1 MKWYPPV
8 LLPVI
13 LSFGF
18 LMCGERTGEN
28 VLPAG
33 NAGATISFPGYSCDN
48 LGVECPDPGH
58 LLYLLA
64 AEMWEAAFKSHYDF
78 PSSSSPFYFSV
89 SPDTLQSYLS
99 NSDPCCGGVRIY
111 FGLQSAVDSL
121 TQVPSQLRL
130 ILIPFNQEGDVA
142 PSDSSVI
149 VLTPTAGMMRLS
161 IASAR
166 MLTDQWAEHYRIE
179 PDFIVPVAAYNFSTT
194 TMGAV
199 ITKANSGNG
208 PVCFL
213 LGCHTIG
220 IQDSSYCPP
229 DSCRTCGSNV
239 SAPLSIARYSQDDS
253 ECQAPPSDQKF
264 GSAVVNLVA
273 AAKIS
278 GEFQRSSDFARP
290 CPRFCGK
297 SVFSSSSTPSMPEWK
312 KP

>member
-1 MKWYPPV
+1 MKWSPPV
-8 LLPVI
+8 FLPVL

-33 NAGATISFPGYSCDN
+33 NAGATIGFPGYSCNN

-64 AEMWEAAFKSHYDF
+64 AEMWEDAFKSHYDD
-78 PSSSSPFYFSV
+78 SSSPSPFYFSV
-89 SPDTLQSYLS
+89 SPDTLQSYLP

-111 FGLQSAVDSL
+111 FGLQNAVDSL
-121 TQVPSQLRL
+121 SQVPSQLRL
-130 ILIPFNQEGDVA
+130 ILIPFNQEGDA
-142 PSDSSVI
+142 PFQDSLVI
-149 VLTPTAGMMRLS
+149 VLTPTAGMSRMP
-161 IASAR
+161 IADAR
-166 MLTDQWAEHYRIE
+166 TLVDQWATHYSKE

-194 TMGAV
+194 TMSTV
-199 ITKANSGNG
+199 ITGAKSGNG
-208 PVCFL
+208 SVCFL

-229 DSCRTCGSNV
+229 DSCRTCGSDV
-239 SAPLSIARYSQDDS
+239 LAPLGIARNFADDS
-253 ECQAPPSDQKF
+253 KCLTSPSGQEF

-273 AAKIS
+273 ATKLS
-278 GEFQRSSDFARP
+278 GGFQRSSDFARP

-297 SVFSSSSTPSMPEWK
+297 SVFSSPPIMPER
-312 KP
+312 